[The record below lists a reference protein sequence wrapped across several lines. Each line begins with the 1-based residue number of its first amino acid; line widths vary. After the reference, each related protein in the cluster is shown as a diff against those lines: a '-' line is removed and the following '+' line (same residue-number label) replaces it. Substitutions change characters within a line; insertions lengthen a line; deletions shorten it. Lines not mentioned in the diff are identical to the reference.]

1 MTLKTSA
8 PLPEYHEKLPLKEIF
23 NREAAQAVKDFPE
36 LNGRYVFIDAPDNI
50 AITKYL
56 DREALGLEDDYE
68 LSRLLSQMKRA
79 AEKAGSSMATKL
91 GRNELDLIVFTPLPF
106 RPFTGK
112 DQPGEM
118 EIMATFDHE
127 LGHLVVKGAYFSQ
140 DSTLRESA
148 ADAYAV
154 LRHIQRYGDKSEAI
168 DRGGW
173 RRAFD
178 FIMSGDAGHFTT
190 LVVDEVAALKDK
202 LDIKAMT
209 PQQTAELAGRI
220 ALQFTPHM
228 DVTNEA
234 AYSFQSVRETMQYSR
249 SLEEGLKELAKVTLA
264 EGVEYHTFKIGA
276 RALERFLDGK
286 ISTQDGPIT
295 LEGRFW
301 DGVRRDLDARMAK
314 LDSEGLLLGMPL
326 KGSKAFNDN
335 APPRIA
341 APEPEAPREK
351 SGFGSWFRKLAF
363 QM

>member
-1 MTLKTSA
+1 MSLKTSA
-8 PLPEYHEKLPLKEIF
+8 PLPDNDERLPLREIF
-23 NREAAQAVKDFPE
+23 NREAHRALEDFPQ
-36 LNGRYVFIDAPDNI
+36 LQGRFIFIDAPDNI
-50 AITKYL
+50 AITDL
-56 DREALGLEDDYE
+56 DRAALGLQSDRALD
-68 LSRLLSQMKRA
+68 RLLSEMKHA

-91 GRNELDLIVFTPLPF
+91 GNNDLDLMVYTPLPF
-106 RPFTGK
+106 KLFTGK

-127 LGHLVVKGAYFSQ
+127 LGHLVVKGAYFSE

-148 ADAYAV
+148 ADAFAV

-190 LVVDEVAALKDK
+190 LVVDEVEALKDR
-202 LDIKAMT
+202 LDIRAMT

-234 AYSFQSVRETMQYSR
+234 AHSFEPVRRVMRRTG
-249 SLEEGLKELAKVTLA
+249 SLEAGLEKLA
-264 EGVEYHTFKIGA
+264 ETVLSPDVEYHTFKIGA
-276 RALERFLDGK
+276 RALQRFLDDK
-286 ISTQDGPIT
+286 IVTPEGPF
-295 LEGRFW
+295 LLRGRFW
-301 DGVRRDLDARMAK
+301 DGVRRDLDAR
-314 LDSEGLLLGMPL
+314 LDQHDREGLLLGMPL
-326 KGSKAFNDN
+326 KGQTPRNDN
-335 APPRIA
+335 APPRIVQA
-341 APEPEAPREK
+341 PPEPPKKE
-351 SGFGSWFRKLAF
+351 GWGWFRKAF